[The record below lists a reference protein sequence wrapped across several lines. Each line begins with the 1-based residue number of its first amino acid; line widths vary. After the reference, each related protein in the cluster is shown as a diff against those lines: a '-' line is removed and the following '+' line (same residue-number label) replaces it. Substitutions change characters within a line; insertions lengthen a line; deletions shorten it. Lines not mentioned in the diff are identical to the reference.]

1 MENKIYSSIK
11 FLVTK
16 LTRGMYNVVKL
27 LLQNIGQTYLEVKL
41 MENYVLSSPREMQI
55 KPALRFHFTPANPR
69 D

>member
-1 MENKIYSSIK
+1 MENKIYNSIK

-16 LTRGMYNVVKL
+16 LTRDMYNVVKL
-27 LLQNIGQTYLEVKL
+27 LLQNIGQTNLEVKL

-55 KPALRFHFTPANPR
+55 KPTLIFHFTPANPR